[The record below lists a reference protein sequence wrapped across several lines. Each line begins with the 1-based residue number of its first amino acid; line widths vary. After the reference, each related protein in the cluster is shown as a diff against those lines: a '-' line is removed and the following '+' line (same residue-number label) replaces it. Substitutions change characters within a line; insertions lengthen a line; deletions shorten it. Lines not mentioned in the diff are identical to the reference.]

1 MGRAANRN
9 PAASNHERRVPRRRP
24 SRSEAPYRWN
34 DEELERELRDFLGE
48 RDSMPTRTEFE
59 QVGRNDLRVAV
70 SNFGGIACWA
80 HRLDIRLRAGQE
92 RETYGVED
100 ALKDAHA
107 VHEREGFLPN
117 TKRLR
122 ALGFNRL
129 ASFIDKEGGV
139 ARFALNHGLE
149 R

>member
-1 MGRAANRN
+1 MGRASNRN
-9 PAASNHERRVPRRRP
+9 LAASEHERRPPRRRP

-34 DEELERELRDFLGE
+34 DEALDRELRDFVGE

-59 QVGRNDLRVAV
+59 QAERNDLRAAV
-70 SNFGGIACWA
+70 RDFGGTAYWA
-80 HRLDIRLRAGQE
+80 HRLAIRLGPGQE
-92 RETYGVED
+92 REAYRVED
-100 ALKDAHA
+100 ALEEARA
-107 VHEREGFLPN
+107 VYEQEGLLPN

-129 ASFIDKEGGV
+129 ASFIAKEGGV
-139 ARFALNHGLE
+139 ARFARNHGLE